1 MKKTRIALFAAAAL
15 LASGTAVFAN
25 GLNLNSLG
33 TRALS
38 MGGAFVGLA
47 DDFTAIF
54 WNPAG
59 LARIKTGTFGASGSD
74 IIPSGTYNLTVP
86 PPLGPGTI
94 IDTRTRTKH
103 YIGGIA
109 AYVYPISPDVVAAIG
124 VYTPSGLGATWD
136 GTKMGYISGGRNDID
151 WISRVGLV
159 TIAPSIAYRISD
171 AFSMGASLNI
181 NYGMFDTS
189 MYAGTADLTPMG
201 LPFPAFD
208 LGQYEESETG
218 WGLGATVGVQFRP
231 SSMLSFGAVLRTAST
246 VKFSGTAKIANLPAL
261 QAKGESDIR
270 REVTWPMWVAAGVAV
285 HPVDKL
291 TVTADVQWTQWS
303 KIQTITTTYLDA
315 TWAPLMM
322 ASGKNVM
329 PMYWQDALQ
338 LRFGAEYGLGKGL
351 VLRAGY
357 YIDPSAAPDRTMNIL
372 LPNYDF
378 SGITFGLGYATGS
391 LTLDFGLELL
401 LGAERSINPALVLTD
416 PAYAHAVPG
425 VYKMTILA
433 PSVSATYR
441 FD

>member
-1 MKKTRIALFAAAAL
+1 
-15 LASGTAVFAN
+15 
-25 GLNLNSLG
+25 
-33 TRALS
+33 
-38 MGGAFVGLA
+38 
-47 DDFTAIF
+47 
-54 WNPAG
+54 
-59 LARIKTGTFGASGSD
+59 
-74 IIPSGTYNLTVP
+74 
-86 PPLGPGTI
+86 
-94 IDTRTRTKH
+94 
-103 YIGGIA
+103 
-109 AYVYPISPDVVAAIG
+109 
-124 VYTPSGLGATWD
+124 
-136 GTKMGYISGGRNDID
+136 
-151 WISRVGLV
+151 
-159 TIAPSIAYRISD
+159 
-171 AFSMGASLNI
+171 
-181 NYGMFDTS
+181 
-189 MYAGTADLTPMG
+189 
-201 LPFPAFD
+201 
-208 LGQYEESETG
+208 
-218 WGLGATVGVQFRP
+218 
-231 SSMLSFGAVLRTAST
+231 
-246 VKFSGTAKIANLPAL
+246 
-261 QAKGESDIR
+261 
-270 REVTWPMWVAAGVAV
+270 VAV